1 MKKESGK
8 GIRAEENRRAA
19 EIAERTMRKIKEKEA
34 RERKVG
40 VVIFGT
46 RTFRDYKLFEKEVTK
61 FLDRV
66 MKEEGLP
73 QERIYIVEGE
83 ASGAD
88 KMAVRYALEYGYEY
102 KPFPADWKTYG
113 RRAGM
118 IRNEDMSV
126 EARWGIGF
134 WDGQSVGTKG
144 MINICKKYGN
154 RLRVVE
160 YNN

>member
-19 EIAERTMRKIKEKEA
+19 EIAERTMKKIKEKEA

-46 RTFRDYKLFEKEVTK
+46 RTFRDYKLFEREVTK

-126 EARWGIGF
+126 EARWGLGF
-134 WDGQSVGTKG
+134 WDCQSVGTKG

>member
-19 EIAERTMRKIKEKEA
+19 EIAERTMKKIKEKEA

-73 QERIYIVEGE
+73 QERVYIVEGE

-134 WDGQSVGTKG
+134 HVGDSPGTRG
-144 MINICKKYGN
+144 MIEICKKYGN
-154 RLRVVE
+154 KLKVINIDE
-160 YNN
+160 

>member
-1 MKKESGK
+1 MKKENGK
-8 GIRAEENRRAA
+8 KTRADMNREA
-19 EIAERTMRKIKEKEA
+19 ELIAERTMKKIKEKEA
-34 RERKVG
+34 KERKVG

-113 RRAGM
+113 KRAGM

-134 WDGQSVGTKG
+134 HVGDSPGTRN
-144 MINICKKYGN
+144 MISICKKYGDKLKVI
-154 RLRVVE
+154 RIKE
-160 YNN
+160 